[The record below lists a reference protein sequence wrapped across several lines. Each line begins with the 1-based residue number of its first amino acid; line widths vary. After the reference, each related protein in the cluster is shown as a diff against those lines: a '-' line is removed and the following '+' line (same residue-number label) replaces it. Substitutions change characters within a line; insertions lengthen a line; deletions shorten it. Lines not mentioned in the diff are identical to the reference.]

1 MKIGVLSTIDN
12 PLLGYFLEEA
22 YQNNL
27 TDISVILDSKLLCEK
42 DINIW
47 NRRTIGSKLN
57 NNSRIPKIYDLKSSK
72 FPFYFVDSHNSKKAE
87 ALYKSLEI
95 GCLFNAGS
103 PRKISQKVLD
113 LMKFGVLNVHPGILP
128 IYRGCSCVEWAILND
143 DQIGNTAHLMDAG
156 YDTGPIISIEKL
168 SFPKKSNYVDIRVE
182 VYVRGFKL
190 AVKVLEDIKL
200 RGLRN
205 NDMTNQTIQEGK
217 YWEPIPIELERKAID
232 KANNSDYK
240 YQLL

>member
-22 YQNNL
+22 YKNNL
-27 TDISVILDSKLLCEK
+27 SDISVFLDSKLSSQK
-42 DINIW
+42 DMDIW
-47 NRRTIGSKLN
+47 NRRTIGSKFN
-57 NNSRIPKIYDLKSSK
+57 DKSKIPKIYDLQSSEI
-72 FPFYFVDSHNSKKAE
+72 PFYLVDNHNSNKAE
-87 ALYKSLEI
+87 ALYKSLDIE
-95 GCLFNAGS
+95 CLFNAGS
-103 PRKISQKVLD
+103 PRKISQKILD

-156 YDTGPIISIEKL
+156 YDTGPIINIEKL
-168 SFPKKSNYVDIRVE
+168 SFPKNSNYVDIRVE
-182 VYVRGFKL
+182 VYIRGFQL
-190 AVKVLEDIKL
+190 AIKVLEDIKL
-200 RGLRN
+200 RGLRD

-217 YWEPIPIELERKAID
+217 YWEPIPIELEKKAID
-232 KANNSDYK
+232 KANNSNYK

>member
-72 FPFYFVDSHNSKKAE
+72 FPFYFVE
-87 ALYKSLEI
+87 
-95 GCLFNAGS
+95 
-103 PRKISQKVLD
+103 
-113 LMKFGVLNVHPGILP
+113 
-128 IYRGCSCVEWAILND
+128 
-143 DQIGNTAHLMDAG
+143 
-156 YDTGPIISIEKL
+156 
-168 SFPKKSNYVDIRVE
+168 
-182 VYVRGFKL
+182 
-190 AVKVLEDIKL
+190 
-200 RGLRN
+200 
-205 NDMTNQTIQEGK
+205 
-217 YWEPIPIELERKAID
+217 
-232 KANNSDYK
+232 
-240 YQLL
+240 